1 MYQERRHYNPCRL
14 KSELMLEE
22 LMRTQTRSVQMDQ
35 FNSALLA
42 ALEKSRWLSMMKMKG
57 PSKLGPGSFRISTSV
72 ETLLRN

>member
-42 ALEKSRWLSMMKMKG
+42 ALEKSRWLSIMKMKRAQQTG
-57 PSKLGPGSFRISTSV
+57 PWGRSEYRLQSR
-72 ETLLRN
+72 LC

>member
-42 ALEKSRWLSMMKMKG
+42 ALEKSRWISIMKMKKG
-57 PSKLGPGSFRISTSV
+57 PACWALGRSEYRLQSR
-72 ETLLRN
+72 LC

>member
-42 ALEKSRWLSMMKMKG
+42 ALEKSRWLSIMKMKRAQQAG
-57 PSKLGPGSFRISTSV
+57 LWGRSEYRLQSR
-72 ETLLRN
+72 LC